1 MPGSAR
7 PASVGRQAAPLSGRR
22 GAVRASS
29 ASASAVRQQTSQRRR
44 KPAPREAPRLNGRV
58 VGGLLSLL
66 ALLAG
71 AIALLAVLM
80 PSGSIGGPLARG
92 ISQAVG
98 WTAPL
103 LPLWPIVLGLRGLLR
118 SVRPDL
124 QLPGGRLWG
133 AALAHLAL
141 IGLFHLLALG
151 GPGGLA
157 RAQAGAGGG
166 LVGFGLA
173 AGLSDT
179 LGGGPAMVLLF
190 AALALGLL
198 LSFDITLS
206 RAARFGLVA
215 LLLTGRWLARTVRAQ
230 YQRRRTALRV
240 NTGRQP
246 GLAAPLPVSL
256 GRLVRREPAAPR
268 EARPS
273 PAAVPALDAPTAP
286 TPPAGSEK
294 WALPPL
300 SLFESSGPVQ
310 LSEID
315 ARQRALIIEE
325 TLQSFNIE
333 ARVVE
338 VNQGPTVTQFGIE
351 PSAGVAV
358 RRILA
363 LQNDLGLRLGAW
375 PVRFEAPVPGKRV
388 VGLEV
393 PNQSVALVSI
403 RSLLE
408 SEEMARSRG
417 RLRLALGRDVS
428 GRPVVAD
435 LARMPHLLIAGA
447 TGSGKSVCINSIL
460 ASLLSQNTPDELQFL
475 MVDPK
480 MVELMPF
487 NGTPHLRMPV
497 VTDMDQVVGALKWVV
512 REMERRYAQFVKRAA
527 RNIESYNRGLA
538 GTGEPPLPYLVVVI
552 DELADMMMTAPDE
565 VELLLCRLAQKARA
579 TGIHL
584 IVATQRPSV
593 DVLTGMIK
601 ANFVTRIA
609 FAVSSQIDS
618 RVILDTPGAEKL
630 LGRGDMLF
638 SSGDISKP
646 QRIQGAWVS
655 DEELQRLVVYWKR
668 LGLPR
673 YTEDEVDEMVSLSQH
688 EETED
693 GDELYGRA
701 VEVAT
706 QYSRVST
713 SLLQRRL
720 GVGYPRAA
728 RLIDL
733 MEARGVIST
742 SEDGRSREVLTRG
755 DELDDGLDRPGGP
768 EGPAHSP

>member
-1 MPGSAR
+1 
-7 PASVGRQAAPLSGRR
+7 
-22 GAVRASS
+22 
-29 ASASAVRQQTSQRRR
+29 
-44 KPAPREAPRLNGRV
+44 
-58 VGGLLSLL
+58 
-66 ALLAG
+66 
-71 AIALLAVLM
+71 
-80 PSGSIGGPLARG
+80 
-92 ISQAVG
+92 
-98 WTAPL
+98 
-103 LPLWPIVLGLRGLLR
+103 
-118 SVRPDL
+118 
-124 QLPGGRLWG
+124 
-133 AALAHLAL
+133 
-141 IGLFHLLALG
+141 
-151 GPGGLA
+151 
-157 RAQAGAGGG
+157 
-166 LVGFGLA
+166 
-173 AGLSDT
+173 
-179 LGGGPAMVLLF
+179 
-190 AALALGLL
+190 
-198 LSFDITLS
+198 
-206 RAARFGLVA
+206 
-215 LLLTGRWLARTVRAQ
+215 
-230 YQRRRTALRV
+230 
-240 NTGRQP
+240 
-246 GLAAPLPVSL
+246 
-256 GRLVRREPAAPR
+256 
-268 EARPS
+268 
-273 PAAVPALDAPTAP
+273 
-286 TPPAGSEK
+286 
-294 WALPPL
+294 
-300 SLFESSGPVQ
+300 
-310 LSEID
+310 
-315 ARQRALIIEE
+315 
-325 TLQSFNIE
+325 
-333 ARVVE
+333 
-338 VNQGPTVTQFGIE
+338 
-351 PSAGVAV
+351 
-358 RRILA
+358 
-363 LQNDLGLRLGAW
+363 
-375 PVRFEAPVPGKRV
+375 
-388 VGLEV
+388 
-393 PNQSVALVSI
+393 
-403 RSLLE
+403 
-408 SEEMARSRG
+408 MARSRG

-460 ASLLSQNTPDELQFL
+460 ASLLSQNTPDDLQFL

-538 GTGEPPLPYLVVVI
+538 GTDERPLPYLVVVI

-618 RVILDTPGAEKL
+618 RVILDTPGAERL
-630 LGRGDMLF
+630 LGRGDMLY

-673 YTEDEVDEMVSLSQH
+673 YTEGEVEEMIALAQS
-688 EETED
+688 EESED

-733 MEARGVIST
+733 MEERGVIST

-755 DELDDGLDRPGGP
+755 DELDDGLDRPDGP
-768 EGPAHSP
+768 DSPAPLS